1 MIKKFIQRVFGAKKS
16 KKPAAAKERVYA
28 REEHGIRRDELSNAA
43 ISVCEGL
50 HKAGYK
56 AFVVGG
62 AVRDLLLKRHPKDY
76 DVATDATPEQVRS
89 VFRRARI
96 IGRRFK

>member
-1 MIKKFIQRVFGAKKS
+1 MIKKFIEKVFGTRKGR
-16 KKPAAAKERVYA
+16 KPAAAKERIYA
-28 REEHGIRRDELSNAA
+28 RDEHGIRKDELSNAA

-62 AVRDLLLKRHPKDY
+62 AVRDLLLGRHPKDY
-76 DVATDATPEQVRS
+76 DVATDATP
-89 VFRRARI
+89 
-96 IGRRFK
+96 